1 MSDTANEET
10 LNYKTAPNKDDA
22 LPQTK
27 SYEEEIAEDD
37 EFERLLNQFIN
48 SELEGIDTGIEEPPL
63 EPEQTST
70 PTSTPTT
77 SAAQK
82 QSSPQK
88 NKGPELD
95 TNEKALFDAYK
106 NFSNSIVMMAS
117 MNDLQAPNFRLDTS
131 LLIPHYKYKT
141 GSLIASEAVSGWE
154 IMLQLHPKELQG
166 LSPDASDEELL
177 DFAERCEDEL
187 LQLAII
193 SYVEIL
199 IEMEGCEIAIEER
212 RLKAQRRKIEKEI
225 YEEHQRR
232 LERKQRYIEAIKKK
246 DFPIDAERLVT
257 NYFRTAQKDPDGA
270 YQVLINNPAVY
281 APIDT
286 TKIKPRFF
294 GLIKPTPQDGIR
306 INREI
311 GDFLKRLKV

>member
-10 LNYKTAPNKDDA
+10 LDSKTELKSEEA
-22 LPQTK
+22 LLQTK

-48 SELEGIDTGIEEPPL
+48 SELEGIDTGIEEPSAQ
-63 EPEQTST
+63 PEQTSA
-70 PTSTPTT
+70 PTT
-77 SAAQK
+77 SAPQK
-82 QSSPQK
+82 QNSAPK

-117 MNDLQAPNFRLDTS
+117 MNELPTPDFRLDTS

-141 GSLIASEAVSGWE
+141 GSLIASEAVNGWE
-154 IMLQLHPKELQG
+154 IMLQLHPEELQG
-166 LSPDASDEELL
+166 LNSAASDEELL

-232 LERKQRYIEAIKKK
+232 QERKQRYIEAIKKK

-281 APIDT
+281 APIDNSR
-286 TKIKPRFF
+286 IKPRFF

-311 GDFLKRLKV
+311 GEFLKKLKV

>member
-1 MSDTANEET
+1 MSETANEEKLDAKT
-10 LNYKTAPNKDDA
+10 GLNKEEAS
-22 LPQTK
+22 PQTK

-48 SELEGIDTGIEEPPL
+48 SELEGIDTGIEEPTL
-63 EPEQTST
+63 QTEQTTAPT
-70 PTSTPTT
+70 P
-77 SAAQK
+77 SAQPK
-82 QSSPQK
+82 QNPAPK
-88 NKGPELD
+88 DKGPELD

-117 MNDLQAPNFRLDTS
+117 MNDIPAPNFRLDTS

-141 GSLIASEAVSGWE
+141 GSLIASEAISGWE
-154 IMLQLHPKELQG
+154 IMLQLHPEELQG

-177 DFAERCEDEL
+177 DFAERCEDEI

-281 APIDT
+281 DPIDGSR
-286 TKIKPRFF
+286 IKPRFF

-306 INREI
+306 VNREI

>member
-1 MSDTANEET
+1 MSDTENEET
-10 LNYKTAPNKDDA
+10 LDLKTELKSEEA
-22 LPQTK
+22 LPQNK

-48 SELEGIDTGIEEPPL
+48 SELEGIDTGIEEPTTQ
-63 EPEQTST
+63 PEQTSA
-70 PTSTPTT
+70 PTT
-77 SAAQK
+77 SAPQK
-82 QSSPQK
+82 QNSAPK

-106 NFSNSIVMMAS
+106 NFSNSIIMMAS
-117 MNDLQAPNFRLDTS
+117 MNELPTPDFRLDTS

-141 GSLIASEAVSGWE
+141 GSLIASEAINGWE
-154 IMLQLHPKELQG
+154 IMLQLHPEELQG

-199 IEMEGCEIAIEER
+199 IEMEGCELAIEER

-232 LERKQRYIEAIKKK
+232 QERKQRYIEAIKKK

-281 APIDT
+281 AHIDT
-286 TKIKPRFF
+286 SKIKPRFF

-311 GDFLKRLKV
+311 GSFLKKVKV

>member
-10 LNYKTAPNKDDA
+10 LDSKTELNQEEA

-48 SELEGIDTGIEEPPL
+48 SELEGIDTGIEEPSAQ
-63 EPEQTST
+63 PEQTSA
-70 PTSTPTT
+70 PTT
-77 SAAQK
+77 SAPQK
-82 QSSPQK
+82 QNSAPK

-117 MNDLQAPNFRLDTS
+117 MNELPTPDFRLDTS

-141 GSLIASEAVSGWE
+141 GSLIASEAINGWE
-154 IMLQLHPKELQG
+154 IMLQRHPEELQG

-232 LERKQRYIEAIKKK
+232 LERKQRYIEAIRKK

-281 APIDT
+281 APIDNSR
-286 TKIKPRFF
+286 IKPRFF

-306 INREI
+306 VNREI
-311 GDFLKRLKV
+311 GDFLKKLKV

>member
-1 MSDTANEET
+1 MSNTANEKAEDET
-10 LNYKTAPNKDDA
+10 L
-22 LPQTK
+22 PQNK

-48 SELEGIDTGIEEPPL
+48 SELEGIDTGIEEPTSQ
-63 EPEQTST
+63 PEQ
-70 PTSTPTT
+70 PTAPADTAP
-77 SAAQK
+77 QP
-82 QSSPQK
+82 QSPAPK

-117 MNDLQAPNFRLDTS
+117 MNDLPAPNFRLDTS
-131 LLIPHYKYKT
+131 LLIPHYRYKT
-141 GSLIASEAVSGWE
+141 GSLIASEAVDGWD
-154 IMLQLHPKELQG
+154 IMLKLHPEELQG

-177 DFAERCEDEL
+177 DFAEHCEDEI

-232 LERKQRYIEAIKKK
+232 IERKQRYIEAIKKK

-286 TKIKPRFF
+286 AKIKPRFF

-306 INREI
+306 VNREI
-311 GDFLKRLKV
+311 GEFLKRLKV

>member
-1 MSDTANEET
+1 MSDTATE
-10 LNYKTAPNKDDA
+10 KTEDDA
-22 LPQTK
+22 LLQTK

-48 SELEGIDTGIEEPPL
+48 SELEGIDTGIEEPSAQQ
-63 EPEQTST
+63 EQT
-70 PTSTPTT
+70 PAP
-77 SAAQK
+77 AAQT
-82 QSSPQK
+82 QNTSPR

-106 NFSNSIVMMAS
+106 NFSNSIIMMAS
-117 MNDLQAPNFRLDTS
+117 MNELPTPDFRLDTS

-141 GSLIASEAVSGWE
+141 GSLIASEAINGWE
-154 IMLQLHPKELQG
+154 IMLQLHPEELQG

-232 LERKQRYIEAIKKK
+232 QERKQRYIEAIKKK

-281 APIDT
+281 APIDNSR
-286 TKIKPRFF
+286 IKPRFF

-306 INREI
+306 VNREI
-311 GDFLKRLKV
+311 GDFLKKLKV

>member
-1 MSDTANEET
+1 MSETANEEKLDAKT
-10 LNYKTAPNKDDA
+10 GLNKEEAS
-22 LPQTK
+22 PQTK

-48 SELEGIDTGIEEPPL
+48 SELEGIDTGIEEPTL
-63 EPEQTST
+63 QTEQTTAPT
-70 PTSTPTT
+70 P
-77 SAAQK
+77 SAQPK
-82 QSSPQK
+82 QNPAPK

-117 MNDLQAPNFRLDTS
+117 MNDIPAPNFRLDTS

-141 GSLIASEAVSGWE
+141 GSLIASEAISGWE
-154 IMLQLHPKELQG
+154 IMLQLHPEELQG

-177 DFAERCEDEL
+177 DFAERCEDEI

-281 APIDT
+281 APIDGSR
-286 TKIKPRFF
+286 IKPRFF

-306 INREI
+306 VNREI

>member
-1 MSDTANEET
+1 MSDTENEET
-10 LNYKTAPNKDDA
+10 LDLKTELKSEEA
-22 LPQTK
+22 LPQNK

-48 SELEGIDTGIEEPPL
+48 SELEGIDTGIEEPTTQ
-63 EPEQTST
+63 PEQTSA
-70 PTSTPTT
+70 PTT
-77 SAAQK
+77 SAPQK
-82 QSSPQK
+82 QNSAPK

-106 NFSNSIVMMAS
+106 NFSNSIIMMAS
-117 MNDLQAPNFRLDTS
+117 MNELPTPDFRLDTS

-141 GSLIASEAVSGWE
+141 GSLIASEAINGWE
-154 IMLQLHPKELQG
+154 IMLQLHPEELQG

-199 IEMEGCEIAIEER
+199 IEMEGCELAIEER

-232 LERKQRYIEAIKKK
+232 QERKQRYIEAIKKK

-286 TKIKPRFF
+286 AKIKSRFF

-311 GDFLKRLKV
+311 GDFLKKLKV

>member
-1 MSDTANEET
+1 MSNTANEKAEDET
-10 LNYKTAPNKDDA
+10 L
-22 LPQTK
+22 PQNK

-48 SELEGIDTGIEEPPL
+48 SELEGIDTGIEEPTSQ
-63 EPEQTST
+63 PEQ
-70 PTSTPTT
+70 PTAPADTAP
-77 SAAQK
+77 QP
-82 QSSPQK
+82 QSPAPK

-117 MNDLQAPNFRLDTS
+117 MNDLPAPNFRLDTS
-131 LLIPHYKYKT
+131 LLIPHYRYKT
-141 GSLIASEAVSGWE
+141 GSLIASEAVDGWD
-154 IMLQLHPKELQG
+154 IMLKLHPEELQG

-177 DFAERCEDEL
+177 DFAEHCEDEI

-232 LERKQRYIEAIKKK
+232 IERKQRYIEAIKKK

-286 TKIKPRFF
+286 AKIKPRFF

-306 INREI
+306 VNREI
-311 GDFLKRLKV
+311 GDFLKKLKV

>member
-1 MSDTANEET
+1 MSNTANKKAEDET
-10 LNYKTAPNKDDA
+10 L
-22 LPQTK
+22 PQNK

-48 SELEGIDTGIEEPPL
+48 SELEGIDTGIEEPTSQ
-63 EPEQTST
+63 PEQ
-70 PTSTPTT
+70 PTAPADTAP
-77 SAAQK
+77 QP
-82 QSSPQK
+82 QSPAPK

-117 MNDLQAPNFRLDTS
+117 MNDLPAPNFRLDTS
-131 LLIPHYKYKT
+131 LLIPHYRYKT
-141 GSLIASEAVSGWE
+141 GSLIASEAVDGWD
-154 IMLQLHPKELQG
+154 IMLKLHPEELQG

-177 DFAERCEDEL
+177 DFAEHCEDEI

-232 LERKQRYIEAIKKK
+232 IERKQRYIEAIKKK

-286 TKIKPRFF
+286 AKIKPRFF

-306 INREI
+306 VNREI
-311 GDFLKRLKV
+311 GEFLKRLKV

>member
-1 MSDTANEET
+1 MSDTTIENAE
-10 LNYKTAPNKDDA
+10 DDA
-22 LPQTK
+22 LLQTK

-48 SELEGIDTGIEEPPL
+48 SELEGIDTGIEEPSAQ
-63 EPEQTST
+63 PEQSTTSVTPAPQAQTST
-70 PTSTPTT
+70 P
-77 SAAQK
+77 
-82 QSSPQK
+82 K

-106 NFSNSIVMMAS
+106 NFSNSILMMAS
-117 MNDLQAPNFRLDTS
+117 MNDIPAPDFRLDTS

-141 GSLIASEAVSGWE
+141 GSLIASEAISGWE
-154 IMLQLHPKELQG
+154 IMLHLHPEELQG

-199 IEMEGCEIAIEER
+199 IEMEGCELAIEER

-232 LERKQRYIEAIKKK
+232 LERKQRYIEAIRKK

-281 APIDT
+281 APIDNSR
-286 TKIKPRFF
+286 IKPRFF

-306 INREI
+306 VNREI
-311 GDFLKRLKV
+311 GDFLKKLKV

>member
-1 MSDTANEET
+1 MSDTENEET
-10 LNYKTAPNKDDA
+10 LDLKTELKSEEA
-22 LPQTK
+22 LPQNK

-48 SELEGIDTGIEEPPL
+48 SELEGIDTGIEEPTTQ
-63 EPEQTST
+63 PEQTSA
-70 PTSTPTT
+70 PTT
-77 SAAQK
+77 SAPQK
-82 QSSPQK
+82 QNSAPK

-106 NFSNSIVMMAS
+106 NFSNSIIMMAS
-117 MNDLQAPNFRLDTS
+117 MNELPTPDFRLDTS

-141 GSLIASEAVSGWE
+141 GSLIASEAINGWE
-154 IMLQLHPKELQG
+154 IMLQLHPEELQG
-166 LSPDASDEELL
+166 LSPDTSDEELL

-286 TKIKPRFF
+286 AKIKPRFF

-311 GDFLKRLKV
+311 GDFLKKLKV